1 MSPRPGSTLP
11 RAVAAFSW
19 SAGAGATQYWLS
31 VGTTG
36 AGSSNVYAQ
45 SQGTSV
51 SATVSG
57 LPLDGS
63 SVYVRLWTL
72 LGGTW
77 QFNDYSYTAVAQS
90 KAVVT
95 SPGPGSTLA
104 GATATFSWSAGVGA
118 AQYWLSVGT
127 TGVGS
132 SNVYAQSQ
140 GTSVSATV
148 NGLPVEDRK
157 SVV

>member
-36 AGSSNVYAQ
+36 AGSGNVYAQ

-57 LPLDGS
+57 LPVDGS
-63 SVYVRLWTL
+63 PVYVRLWTL

-77 QFNDYSYTAVAQS
+77 QFNDYTYTAATLNVGGTDSPVLSVAQTDF
-90 KAVVT
+90 T
-95 SPGPGSTLA
+95 SPAYNGTLQQA
-104 GATATFSWSAGVGA
+104 
-118 AQYWLSVGT
+118 
-127 TGVGS
+127 
-132 SNVYAQSQ
+132 
-140 GTSVSATV
+140 
-148 NGLPVEDRK
+148 
-157 SVV
+157 

>member
-36 AGSSNVYAQ
+36 VGSSNVYAQ

-57 LPLDGS
+57 LPVDGS
-63 SVYVRLWTL
+63 PVYVRLWTL

-77 QFNDYSYTAVAQS
+77 QFNDYSYTASTQS
-90 KAVVT
+90 RATVT
-95 SPGPGSTLA
+95 SPAPGSAMA
-104 GATATFSWSAGVGA
+104 GA
-118 AQYWLSVGT
+118 
-127 TGVGS
+127 
-132 SNVYAQSQ
+132 
-140 GTSVSATV
+140 SAT
-148 NGLPVEDRK
+148 LQI
-157 SVV
+157 